1 MAGQDFAH
9 NAAPS
14 KPAAAGGATSAL
26 PVVAII
32 IVAGACF
39 AAGYWLGAA
48 DIQQTGN
55 RTDVDAIEAQLAVK
69 DAEAKMQ
76 QARVESLETLV
87 EQWKNKAG
95 QGAHTK
101 VGELN
106 FYKSLPKQSVT
117 PAPVSAKT
125 DNKKVAKPAPKH
137 VVTRPDQSVSVQQ
150 TLNSEHTKKALD
162 RSAYRIQIASFRKH
176 DDATPIQ
183 SKLSKAGFPAF
194 IEAVNLGDKGLWFRV
209 YAGPFASKSIA
220 EINQQKI
227 EQKVNIKGLL
237 VRGS

>member
-14 KPAAAGGATSAL
+14 KNVAAGGATSAL

-55 RTDVDAIEAQLAVK
+55 RIDVDAIEAQLAVK

-76 QARVESLETLV
+76 QARVETLEALV

-117 PAPVSAKT
+117 PAPVSAKA
-125 DNKKVAKPAPKH
+125 DKPTPKQ
-137 VVTRPDQSVSVQQ
+137 VVKRPDQSVRVQQ
-150 TLNSEHTKKALD
+150 PLNSEHAKKAID

-176 DDATPIQ
+176 NDAAPILL
-183 SKLSKAGFPAF
+183 KLSKAGFPAF
-194 IEAVNLGDKGLWFRV
+194 VEKVNLGDKGLWFRV
-209 YAGPFASKSIA
+209 YAGPFASKSMA
-220 EINQQKI
+220 ESNQQKI